1 MSFAR
6 RIGFVV
12 VLVVSVPVASHA
24 GGPYVGPIEYLSA
37 ADNPFPLATPGLC
50 LETFEDGALTPG
62 GVTGNG
68 SFVGPGGI
76 TDSVDA
82 DDGSIDGSGNGGHT
96 YFGGGVPGITF
107 TFDPQRT
114 GGLPTQ
120 AGMAWT
126 DGGGTISF
134 EALDQNGASLG
145 IYGPFDHADGGV
157 SGETAEDRFYGVTNA
172 GGISAI
178 TLTNTSGGIEVDH
191 LTLNNTAENCII
203 GGVTTTS
210 TIVGTTSSTTTTT
223 STTTTVPAGCASVPV
238 GPTFASLN
246 CRLAALIAAVQ
257 AESQLGKQQPKLD
270 KAAQKAKERKE
281 TAEAACAQGDTKAA
295 GKQLKKVVRKMIQ
308 FSHRLRSNNAR
319 KNIPEEVREPL
330 AETADEIQE
339 DAREL
344 KDSLSCAG

>member
-1 MSFAR
+1 M
-6 RIGFVV
+6 
-12 VLVVSVPVASHA
+12 ASRA
-24 GGPYVGPIEYLSA
+24 GISPYVGPLPYLSA
-37 ADNPFPLATPGLC
+37 ADNPFSLGTPGFC

-68 SFVGPGGI
+68 SFVDPGGI

-82 DDGSIDGSGNGGHT
+82 DDGSLDGSGNGGHT

-134 EALDQNGASLG
+134 EAFDQNGASLG
-145 IYGPFDHADGGV
+145 IFGPFDHADGSV
-157 SGETAEDRFYGVTNA
+157 SGETAEDRFYGATNA

-178 TLTNTSGGIEVDH
+178 KLTNTSGGIEVDH

-210 TIVGTTSSTTTTT
+210 TIASSTSSTTVTTVPTTITTTTT
-223 STTTTVPAGCASVPV
+223 STTTTVPAGCAGVPV
-238 GPTFASLN
+238 GATFASLN

-257 AESQLGKQQPKLD
+257 AEPQLGKQQAKLD

-281 TAEAACAQGDTKAA
+281 TAEAACAEGNAKMA

-330 AETADEIQE
+330 AETADEIRE
-339 DAREL
+339 DAGEL